1 VSVDDC
7 AYRKP
12 RLAYYGSQPL
22 CILLISN
29 VLLVLARPSFSH
41 EILLSWVP
49 LKLVG
54 LVQSGIDVNPESCI
68 RWLD

>member
-1 VSVDDC
+1 MSVDDC

-12 RLAYYGSQPL
+12 RLAYYAQPL